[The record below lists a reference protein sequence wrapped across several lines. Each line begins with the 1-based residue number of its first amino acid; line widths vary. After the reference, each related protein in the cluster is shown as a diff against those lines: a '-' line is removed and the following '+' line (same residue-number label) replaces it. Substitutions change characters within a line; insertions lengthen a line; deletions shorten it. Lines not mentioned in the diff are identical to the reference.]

1 MKPRG
6 IELQIPNFT
15 GQTQLA
21 FTSPIQAKLIENPA
35 LFTLRDTPT
44 TRHTVGET
52 LAERP
57 RLKNMLEGTP
67 LV

>member
-21 FTSPIQAKLIENPA
+21 FTSPIQTKLIENPA
-35 LFTLRDTPT
+35 LFTLRDT